1 MFKMTG
7 RERLL
12 AKNLK
17 EYNLRWYGESKGS
30 LKDYII
36 VYRDFCRGDGD
47 YSETFKT
54 KLYNHRG
61 GEYCGLLEILA
72 AHYRDHQAKT
82 A

>member
-1 MFKMTG
+1 MTN
-7 RERLL
+7 REKLL
-12 AKNLK
+12 AKDLQEFNRR
-17 EYNLRWYGESKGS
+17 YYGRTIRGS
-30 LKDYII
+30 MKDYIT

-72 AHYRDHQAKT
+72 AHYRDHQEKT